1 MSASYS
7 VDMRAPEPLYRL
19 IVVIAR
25 ALFLANGYRFT
36 MKGES
41 HVPKKGGAVM
51 AINHTGYLDFI
62 FAGLAARK
70 SGRWVRFMAKKS
82 IWQHKVAGPIMRGL
96 KHIPVDRHA
105 GAGALVEA
113 TKRLAQGQV
122 VGVYPEATMS
132 RSFEIK
138 ELKSGA
144 ARMAQEAGV
153 PILPTIVWGAH
164 RIWTKDVPKRL
175 GRTNTPIHIT
185 VGDPIHIGPDDDVA
199 EVTARLREVM
209 KQMLDEVIAAYPE
222 PKGEELR
229 FHPARL
235 GGTAPAYEVAYSK
248 DLHDMKR
255 KKDQFSKE

>member
-1 MSASYS
+1 
-7 VDMRAPEPLYRL
+7 MRPEPLYRFV
-19 IVVIAR
+19 IVLAR
-25 ALFLANGYRFT
+25 TLFLVNGYRFT
-36 MKGES
+36 LKGRE
-41 HVPKKGGAVM
+41 HVPRKGGAVM
-51 AINHTGYLDFI
+51 AINHTGYLDFV
-62 FAGLAARK
+62 FAGLGARK

-105 GAGALVEA
+105 GGGALRAA
-113 TKRLAQGQV
+113 TERLAAGEI

-144 ARMAQEAGV
+144 ARMAKDAGV

-164 RIWTKDVPKRL
+164 RVWTKDVPKRL
-175 GRTNTPIHIT
+175 GRTRTPIHVTI
-185 VGDPIHIGPDDDVA
+185 GDPIHVGPQDDVR
-199 EVTARLREVM
+199 EVTENLRVVM
-209 KQMLDEVIAAYPE
+209 KQMLEEVIAAYPE

-235 GGTAPAYEVAYSK
+235 GGSAPSYEEAYAK
-248 DLHDMKR
+248 DLHDMRR
-255 KKDQFSKE
+255 KKDQFTK

>member
-1 MSASYS
+1 
-7 VDMRAPEPLYRL
+7 MRPPEPLYRL
-19 IVVIAR
+19 IIIIAR
-25 ALFLANGYRFT
+25 AIFLFNGYRFT
-36 MKGES
+36 MKGEA
-41 HVPKKGGAVM
+41 HVPRRGGAVM

-62 FAGLAARK
+62 FAGFGARK
-70 SGRWVRFMAKKS
+70 SGRWVRFLAKKS

-113 TKRLAQGQV
+113 TSRLSQGQI

-138 ELKSGA
+138 ELKSGS
-144 ARMAQEAGV
+144 ARMAQDAGV

-175 GRTNTPIHIT
+175 GRTSTPIHIT
-185 VGDPIHIGPDDDVA
+185 IGEPIHVGPDDDVA
-199 EVTARLREVM
+199 EVTTHLREVM
-209 KQMLDEVIAAYPE
+209 KQMLDETIAAYPE
-222 PKGEELR
+222 PRGDELR

-235 GGTAPAYEVAYSK
+235 GGTAPTYERAYTNDHK
-248 DLHDMKR
+248 DMTR
-255 KKDQFSKE
+255 KKDQFTKE

>member
-1 MSASYS
+1 
-7 VDMRAPEPLYRL
+7 MRAPEPLYRL
-19 IVVIAR
+19 IIIVAR
-25 ALFLANGYRFT
+25 AIFFINGYRFT
-36 MKGES
+36 IKGEAN
-41 HVPKKGGAVM
+41 VPRRGGAVM
-51 AINHTGYLDFI
+51 AINHTGYIDFV
-62 FAGLAARK
+62 FAGLGARR

-113 TKRLAQGQV
+113 TSRLRQGQI

-138 ELKSGA
+138 ELKSGS
-144 ARMAQEAGV
+144 ARMAQDAGV

-175 GRTNTPIHIT
+175 GRTGFPIHIII
-185 VGDPIHIGPDDDVA
+185 GEPIHVGPDDDIA
-199 EVTARLREVM
+199 EVTTHLRQVM
-209 KQMLDEVIAAYPE
+209 KQMLDETIAAYPE
-222 PKGEELR
+222 PTGEELR

-235 GGTAPAYEVAYSK
+235 GGTAPTYEKAYTRDHK
-248 DLHDMKR
+248 DMNR
-255 KKDQFSKE
+255 KKDQFTKE